1 MSSKRKRPKPLRRA
15 RARWWLWVLLAV
27 AAVVVAGVLGL
38 RWVQRTPTG
47 RAAFNVVEFRVRALW
62 DRWFGGREAEFVVEE
77 GAGGAIG
84 GLVRNEDGQPLA
96 GATVLVATVKG
107 VVYQAQSDELGT
119 FRIADVPPGR
129 YVPIACKW
137 GYDDAV
143 YQQGVDKLTEERTL
157 VTVRSGQL
165 AAGVDFT
172 LHEHE
177 LWRPVL
183 DEPPITDPPQ
193 TGYALFPAEVSA
205 SRVPITFTNE
215 GLIIT
220 TTLVYEPLGV
230 EITRPLPV
238 FVASYPSEPINWD
251 RVSVA
256 LANEGYVVLATGPSP
271 QRGLDIPGMGHDLLK
286 AVAYLRDGQLTDHA
300 DTEREGWLSGSFSS
314 LILYQALREE
324 PGGVDAFIV
333 VGGINDGFLF
343 AQALYDQAS
352 EIPPRYATFVQSMG
366 RPDRYPQIY
375 LSYSPAFHAA
385 QLPPTMVVHTTADE
399 VVPYNQSLR
408 LDQALTAAG
417 VTHELFL
424 YEDTTHY
431 LDQVNVTPDTAEL
444 YRRLAAFLDRYVRKQ

>member
-1 MSSKRKRPKPLRRA
+1 
-15 RARWWLWVLLAV
+15 
-27 AAVVVAGVLGL
+27 
-38 RWVQRTPTG
+38 
-47 RAAFNVVEFRVRALW
+47 
-62 DRWFGGREAEFVVEE
+62 
-77 GAGGAIG
+77 
-84 GLVRNEDGQPLA
+84 
-96 GATVLVATVKG
+96 
-107 VVYQAQSDELGT
+107 
-119 FRIADVPPGR
+119 
-129 YVPIACKW
+129 
-137 GYDDAV
+137 
-143 YQQGVDKLTEERTL
+143 
-157 VTVRSGQL
+157 
-165 AAGVDFT
+165 
-172 LHEHE
+172 
-177 LWRPVL
+177 
-183 DEPPITDPPQ
+183 
-193 TGYALFPAEVSA
+193 
-205 SRVPITFTNE
+205 
-215 GLIIT
+215 
-220 TTLVYEPLGV
+220 
-230 EITRPLPV
+230 
-238 FVASYPSEPINWD
+238 
-251 RVSVA
+251 
-256 LANEGYVVLATGPSP
+256 
-271 QRGLDIPGMGHDLLK
+271 MGHDLLK